1 MERENLAKENENIK
15 SIKKL
20 TWTGQYWMK
29 RRGRFSGTLT
39 IKMIVTIELKSLT
52 IRERMEKHMV
62 HIKQKLEDKLSGNG
76 TFGKILPNSYVIDD
90 QLLLRNSCEIMGFP
104 LHLSYEISP
113 RKWTNQKSLFMSC
126 EWL

>member
-29 RRGRFSGTLT
+29 RRGRFWGTLT

-62 HIKQKLEDKLSGNG
+62 LIKQK
-76 TFGKILPNSYVIDD
+76 
-90 QLLLRNSCEIMGFP
+90 
-104 LHLSYEISP
+104 
-113 RKWTNQKSLFMSC
+113 
-126 EWL
+126 